1 MPMKAVEKKILVTG
15 ATGKVG
21 RAFIDTFLADP
32 NQKGTLRALCH
43 KRSLTARDR
52 LEVIHGSISDRAT
65 VQKAM
70 EHITHV
76 IHLATPKEDAETIMD
91 AAIKGLFWLLES
103 CRKSSSFKRFV
114 LIGGD
119 ASVGHYF
126 YPHKNPITEAQD
138 FTAYPGCYALSK
150 VLEETML
157 RQYFVQYD
165 LDGTC
170 LRAPWIMQGD
180 DLKRHL
186 SFEKEAFGVP
196 EWYKMVKAR
205 TALDYQRENY
215 IPLMLNACG
224 NPMKRNIVHLNDLVS
239 AMIIALNH
247 KEAKQQ
253 TFNIAM
259 DCPFDYGEAADYLLK
274 SQSIKSVKL
283 ATEYHS
289 TWLDNSKAKF
299 VLGWHP
305 KYGMEQI
312 LDDAWSGSEEG
323 N

>member
-1 MPMKAVEKKILVTG
+1 MKTIEKKILVTG

-21 RAFIDTFLADP
+21 HAFTEAFLADP

-43 KRSLTARDR
+43 KRSLTPNDR
-52 LEVIHGSISDRAT
+52 LEVMHGSISDHTT
-65 VQKAM
+65 VQKAVKD
-70 EHITHV
+70 ITHV

-91 AAIKGLFWLLES
+91 VAIKGLFWLLES
-103 CRKSSSFKRFV
+103 CRKSGSFKRFI

-126 YPHKNPITEAQD
+126 YPHKNPITEEQD

-180 DLKRHL
+180 DLRRHL
-186 SFEKEAFGVP
+186 SFEKEVFGVP
-196 EWYKMVKAR
+196 EWYKMVDAQ
-205 TALDYQRENY
+205 TALEYQKENK
-215 IPLMLNACG
+215 IPLMLDANG
-224 NPMKRNIVHLNDLVS
+224 NPMKRNMVHLNDLVS
-239 AMIIALNH
+239 AMIIALDH
-247 KEAKQQ
+247 KKAKQQ

-259 DCPFDYGEAADYLLK
+259 DRPFDYGKAADYLLDTQK
-274 SQSIKSVKL
+274 VKSVKA
-283 ATEYHS
+283 ATDYHS

-299 VLGWHP
+299 LLGWQP
-305 KYGMEQI
+305 KYGLEQM
-312 LDDAWSGSEEG
+312 LDDAWGDVTL
-323 N
+323 